1 MKGTMRAA
9 VKVDEREEFVLKDVP
24 IPEIEPVEVL
34 IKVVAAGLC
43 GTDVAIRSNTFMGRH
58 GPVITPIIP
67 GHEYVGEIVE
77 IGSQVNGLKVGDR
90 MFVAAAYTC
99 GKCRNCFSGKA
110 ACRNWVHYGI
120 DKDGAFSEYAAVRQE
135 ALRVKAPD
143 FMPVEHATILEIA
156 AEAVSAVNMNN
167 IPPGSNIA
175 IFGPGPFGL
184 FLLETMKMTSP
195 INLIMV
201 GLSDD
206 VERLKIAKE
215 LGATHI
221 IVGDKEDAVKRIFEI
236 TGGEGADFTVEA
248 TGSPEAVTQAI
259 DALAGGGQLI
269 MGGSGFEGK
278 EVHFKPWN
286 FVRDTKRIQTL
297 EGFKAP
303 DFLLTLDLY
312 KAGMLKFE
320 PIISK
325 VMPLSEINEA
335 CDLVKAKKVAKIVLI
350 P

>member
-1 MKGTMRAA
+1 MRAA
-9 VKVDEREEFVLKDVP
+9 VKVDEREIFVLKDVP
-24 IPEIEPVEVL
+24 IPEIKPDEVL
-34 IKVVAAGLC
+34 VKVLAAGLC

-58 GPVITPIIP
+58 GPVATPIIA
-67 GHEYVGEIVE
+67 GHEGIGEVVE
-77 IGSQVNGLKVGDR
+77 VGSQVHNLKIGDR
-90 MFVAAAYTC
+90 MFIDAAYTC
-99 GKCRNCFSGKA
+99 GECRDCFSGRA
-110 ACRNWVHYGI
+110 PCRNWVHYGI
-120 DKDGAFSEYAAVRQE
+120 DINGTFSEYAVVRQE
-135 ALRVKAPD
+135 ALNVKAPD
-143 FMPVEHATILEIA
+143 YMPVEHATIMEIA
-156 AEAVSAVNMNN
+156 AEAARAVNMDK
-167 IPPGSNIA
+167 IPPGSNIV

-184 FLLETMKMTSP
+184 FILQTMKLTSP

-206 VERLKIAKE
+206 TERLKIARE

-236 TGGEGADFTVEA
+236 TGGQGADFTIEA
-248 TGSPEAVTQAI
+248 TGNPEAVTQAI
-259 DALAGGGQLI
+259 DALAGSGLLI
-269 MGGSGFEGK
+269 MGGSGFMGK

-286 FVRDTKRIQTL
+286 FVRDTKRIHTL
-297 EGFKAP
+297 QGYKAT
-303 DFLLTLDLY
+303 DFQLMLDLY
-312 KAGMLKFE
+312 KAGMLKFD